1 MLCLRFAL
9 ADDFISG
16 QSSVFSLIKAR
27 LYLKKTGDVKCQNRK
42 AVLDA
47 MRHQKM
53 NLIPTGDMCNCFER
67 MSKGAGRVKVQHLS
81 AWCVKS
87 VWQLKCYYHHKF
99 TRCREEI

>member
-16 QSSVFSLIKAR
+16 QAPFSLSLRRDCIK
-27 LYLKKTGDVKCQNRK
+27 KKPGDVKCQNRK

-87 VWQLKCYYHHKF
+87 IWQLKCYYHHKF
-99 TRCREEI
+99 TRCQEEI